1 MKAKGRN
8 YARFELIL
16 QLSLRASV
24 IIRYSLFIIR
34 FNS

>member
-16 QLSLRASV
+16 QLSLRASA
-24 IIRYSLFIIR
+24 IIHYSFFIIR
-34 FNS
+34 SNS